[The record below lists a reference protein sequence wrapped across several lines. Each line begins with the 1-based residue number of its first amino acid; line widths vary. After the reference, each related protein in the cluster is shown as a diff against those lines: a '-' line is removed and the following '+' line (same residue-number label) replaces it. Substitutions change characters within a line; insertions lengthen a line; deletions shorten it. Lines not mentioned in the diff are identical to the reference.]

1 MSYIS
6 FLINPKGNGRNSILI
21 IDDDADILNAA
32 ALLLKRHFK
41 KV

>member
-6 FLINPKGNGRNSILI
+6 FLINPKGNGSDNILI
-21 IDDDADILNAA
+21 IDDDADILNAPA
-32 ALLLKRHFK
+32 VLLKRHFK